1 MRVRA
6 FLTADAAFA
15 ALLLLLLALGALWG
29 VVAVGEGSGF
39 VLRSE
44 VAEPSARD
52 VLPRPTN
59 GHVNPNRADAKA
71 LARLPGI
78 GPHLA
83 EAIVRYRETHGPFRR
98 LADLER
104 VPEIGRALFISKKT
118 ASVHVANIKGK
129 LGAQT
134 RVEIAVY
141 AIRLGLV
148 EAPPAGGS

>member
-1 MRVRA
+1 MRG
-6 FLTADAAFA
+6 FLAADVVFA
-15 ALLLLLLALGALWG
+15 ALLLLLLTLGNLRG

-71 LARLPGI
+71 LALLPGI
-78 GPHLA
+78 GSRLA

-98 LADLER
+98 LVDLER
-104 VPEIGRALFISKKT
+104 VPDIGAGRLHRMLPYLTLDEGVTWS
-118 ASVHVANIKGK
+118 
-129 LGAQT
+129 T
-134 RVEIAVY
+134 R
-141 AIRLGLV
+141 
-148 EAPPAGGS
+148 

>member
-1 MRVRA
+1 MRVRG
-6 FLTADAAFA
+6 FLEADVVFA
-15 ALLLLLLALGALWG
+15 ALLLLLLTLGNLRG

-71 LARLPGI
+71 LALLPGI

-98 LADLER
+98 LVDLER
-104 VPEIGRALFISKKT
+104 VPDIGAGRLHRMLPYLTLDEGVTWS
-118 ASVHVANIKGK
+118 
-129 LGAQT
+129 T
-134 RVEIAVY
+134 R
-141 AIRLGLV
+141 
-148 EAPPAGGS
+148 

>member
-1 MRVRA
+1 MRG
-6 FLTADAAFA
+6 FLEADVVFA
-15 ALLLLLLALGALWG
+15 ALLLLLLTLGTLRG

-71 LARLPGI
+71 LALLPGI

-83 EAIVRYRETHGPFRR
+83 EAIVRYREMHGPFRR
-98 LADLER
+98 LADPER
-104 VPEIGRALFISKKT
+104 VPDIGAGRLHRMLPYLTLDEGVTWS
-118 ASVHVANIKGK
+118 
-129 LGAQT
+129 T
-134 RVEIAVY
+134 R
-141 AIRLGLV
+141 
-148 EAPPAGGS
+148 